1 MVNGAQV
8 VRQTLT
14 RFLPSVVVVMLVA
27 ISAEPLIR
35 RHDLLTSLKALYL
48 PLVIG
53 EPLLMALGYAA
64 ALWLVRRQIS
74 AQRIATTSRHIA
86 ASVVSI
92 VCLGITSV
100 FSQGAHMPFIFS
112 ASISAGVVSALLFF
126 AFRSSPPATATTASH
141 VAAA

>member
-14 RFLPSVVVVMLVA
+14 RFLPSVVVVTLVA

-35 RHDLLTSLKALYL
+35 RHDLLTSLKGRYL

-53 EPLLMALGYAA
+53 EPLLMALGYGAV
-64 ALWLVRRQIS
+64 LWLVRRKLS
-74 AQRIATTSRHIA
+74 AQNIATASRHIA
-86 ASVVSI
+86 AGVVSV
-92 VCLGITSV
+92 VCLGIASV
-100 FSQGAHMPFIFS
+100 FSQGAHMPFIIA

-126 AFRSSPPATATTASH
+126 AFRPSAPLAAKTTA
-141 VAAA
+141 AA